1 MKKEKIA
8 KKLEKDKLNEGL
20 ISLLIIIIL
29 LFSILAGTI
38 YYGNNITANAVQE
51 NSNFDNSMQ
60 IQTVDNIQD
69 LNQLNEGWYQIRNG
83 FVYYLETFDSYI
95 PLYIKVKNL
104 EQQNKFFVV
113 DEYGAIRF
121 DESFDGLI
129 VK

>member
-104 EQQNKFFVV
+104 EQQN
-113 DEYGAIRF
+113 DLLC
-121 DESFDGLI
+121 GLKPRSI
-129 VK
+129 PLFKLNHDA